1 VIAAKWI
8 TIIELGMDRISLQL
22 NRLEQN
28 ETIRSDAVAQ
38 VVTRNTSEISVRV
51 A

>member
-1 VIAAKWI
+1 MV
-8 TIIELGMDRISLQL
+8 RISLQL
-22 NRLEQN
+22 NSLPQKEKR
-28 ETIRSDAVAQ
+28 RSDAVAQ